1 MWIDH
6 NIGWVLEI
14 SGLLTCS
21 MLLYALAPRALHQF
35 IFGEDVTVS
44 SGVLALRSWG
54 IMIFGSG
61 ALLVYAAYHP
71 EFRDAIMLYSIA
83 GKSSFILPVLFD
95 TGHFIRKPAFPMAL
109 ADVVMVLLFAWYL
122 LS

>member
-21 MLLYALAPRALHQF
+21 MLLYALAPRMVHEF
-35 IFGEDVTVS
+35 VFGVDVTDNTAI
-44 SGVLALRSWG
+44 LALRSWG
-54 IMIFGSG
+54 IMIFGAG

-71 EFRDAIMLYSIA
+71 DFRDAIMLYSIA

-95 TGHFIRKPAFPMAL
+95 SGKLLRKPAFAMAL
-109 ADVVMVLLFAWYL
+109 ADVVMVALFAWYL
-122 LS
+122 VG

>member
-21 MLLYALAPRALHQF
+21 MLLYALAPRMFHEF
-35 IFGEDVTVS
+35 VFGEDVNQPS
-44 SGVLALRSWG
+44 AVLALRSWG
-54 IMIFGSG
+54 VMIFGSG

-71 EFRDAIMLYSIA
+71 EFRDAIVLFSIA

-95 TGHFIRKPAFPMAL
+95 TGRLIRKPAFPMAL
-109 ADVVMVLLFAWYL
+109 ADVAMVLLFAWYL

>member
-14 SGLLTCS
+14 SGLATCS
-21 MLLYALAPRALHQF
+21 MLLYALAPRMVHEF
-35 IFGEDVTVS
+35 IFGADVTDSFVI
-44 SGVLALRSWG
+44 LALRSWG

-71 EFRDAIMLYSIA
+71 EIRDAIMLYSIA
-83 GKSSFILPVLFD
+83 GKSSFIIPVLFD
-95 TGHFIRKPAFPMAL
+95 SGRLTRKPAFPMAL
-109 ADVVMVLLFAWYL
+109 ADVVMVALFAWYL

>member
-1 MWIDH
+1 MWIDG

-14 SGLLTCS
+14 SGILTCS
-21 MLLYALAPRALHQF
+21 MLLYALAPRTVHQLV
-35 IFGEDVTVS
+35 FGENIVS
-44 SGVLALRSWG
+44 PSAILALRSWG
-54 IMIFGSG
+54 VMIFGAG

-71 EFRDAIMLYSIA
+71 DFRDAVMLYSIA

-95 TGHFIRKPAFPMAL
+95 SGKFLRKPAFPMAL
-109 ADVVMVLLFAWYL
+109 ADVVMVALFAWYL

>member
-1 MWIDH
+1 MWIDG

-21 MLLYALAPRALHQF
+21 MLLYALAPRMVHQF
-35 IFGEDVTVS
+35 VFGEDVVLPS
-44 SGVLALRSWG
+44 AILALRSWG
-54 IMIFGSG
+54 IMIFGAG

-71 EFRDAIMLYSIA
+71 DFRDAVMLYSIA
-83 GKSSFILPVLFD
+83 GKSSFILPVLLD
-95 TGHFIRKPAFPMAL
+95 SGKTLRKPAFPMAL
-109 ADVVMVLLFAWYL
+109 ADVVMVALFAWYL

>member
-21 MLLYALAPRALHQF
+21 MLLYAIAPRMVHEF
-35 IFGEDVTVS
+35 IFGTDVS
-44 SGVLALRSWG
+44 EPSAVLALRSWG
-54 IMIFGSG
+54 VMIFGAG

-83 GKSSFILPVLFD
+83 GKSSFIVPVMFD
-95 TGHFIRKPAFPMAL
+95 SGHRARKPAFAMAL
-109 ADVVMVLLFAWYL
+109 ADVVMVLLFGWYL

>member
-21 MLLYALAPRALHQF
+21 MLLYAIAPRMVHEF
-35 IFGEDVTVS
+35 IFGEDIAEH

-71 EFRDAIMLYSIA
+71 EFRDAIVLFSIA
-83 GKSSFILPVLFD
+83 GKSSFIVPVLFD
-95 TGHFIRKPAFPMAL
+95 SGRLLRKPAFPMAL
-109 ADVVMVLLFAWYL
+109 ADVAMVLLFAWYL
-122 LS
+122 LG